1 MVYAQVHRLFP
12 SLTTIADYN
21 IPNAEFD
28 LIDEHYYNS
37 PSWFFGNFNFYD
49 NYDRKQKPVYV
60 GEVAVTTPEGGP
72 DKGNMLAALS
82 EGVFLMGCE
91 NNADVVKMVS
101 YAPLLAHVNGKSG
114 WHGMILFDSLRTAG
128 TVSYHL
134 WKLFHTNRPDVTIPT
149 AVKSASTGR
158 KVIDGKIGV
167 GTWLTSSEYKD
178 ITVTAGGKTLYDSN
192 ANGFPGAKTEGGIWQ
207 TFGNVAK
214 QVGKETGTYT
224 FGDASWSEYTLKLK
238 ARKLS
243 GDEGFLIVFG
253 DKTGQRYWWNMG
265 GWGNREHGIERN
277 RAPVGQRVPGRI
289 ETGRWYDIE
298 VNVSGGLIVCKLDG
312 KQIHSVPVP
321 DNADVYASSGYDAAK
336 KEIIVKLVNS
346 TNAPKGFGVSMSGL
360 SGISNKATM
369 TIIRADDPQANN
381 SLLEPNK
388 VVPAVSTIAWPPATG
403 KVTLGSNALA
413 IIRFK
418 ANQTK

>member
-1 MVYAQVHRLFP
+1 
-12 SLTTIADYN
+12 
-21 IPNAEFD
+21 
-28 LIDEHYYNS
+28 
-37 PSWFFGNFNFYD
+37 
-49 NYDRKQKPVYV
+49 
-60 GEVAVTTPEGGP
+60 
-72 DKGNMLAALS
+72 
-82 EGVFLMGCE
+82 
-91 NNADVVKMVS
+91 
-101 YAPLLAHVNGKSG
+101 
-114 WHGMILFDSLRTAG
+114 
-128 TVSYHL
+128 
-134 WKLFHTNRPDVTIPT
+134 
-149 AVKSASTGR
+149 
-158 KVIDGKIGV
+158 
-167 GTWLTSSEYKD
+167 
-178 ITVTAGGKTLYDSN
+178 
-192 ANGFPGAKTEGGIWQ
+192 
-207 TFGNVAK
+207 
-214 QVGKETGTYT
+214 
-224 FGDASWSEYTLKLK
+224 
-238 ARKLS
+238 
-243 GDEGFLIVFG
+243 
-253 DKTGQRYWWNMG
+253 MG